1 MQRRSL
7 LGAAPALAM
16 AGALGLSGCTRPI
29 YNVESRSFVDS
40 GTLEAR
46 RNQIMRAG
54 AGLGWEMEPV
64 RPGLIRATLR
74 LRSHVAVTEIA
85 YTADTFSIRYV
96 DSTNLQYDGTDIHRN
111 YNSWIQNLERAII
124 QQPPV

>member
-1 MQRRSL
+1 MHRRSL
-7 LGAAPALAM
+7 LAAAPLAAL
-16 AGALGLSGCTRPI
+16 ALGLSACTRPI
-29 YNVESRSFVDS
+29 YNVESRNFMD
-40 GTLEAR
+40 TAAFETR

-74 LRSHVAVTEIA
+74 LRGHVAVTEIA
-85 YTADTFSIRYV
+85 YTAASFSIRYV
-96 DSTNLQYDGTDIHRN
+96 DSTNLQFDGSSIHKN
-111 YNSWIQNLERAII
+111 YNGWIQNLERAIM

>member
-7 LGAAPALAM
+7 LGAAPVLLAI
-16 AGALGLSGCTRPI
+16 AAVGLSACTRPI
-29 YNVESRSFVDS
+29 YNVESRSFVD
-40 GTLEAR
+40 TATPEIR
-46 RNQIMRAG
+46 RNQILRAG

-74 LRSHVAVTEIA
+74 LRTHVAVTEIT
-85 YTADTFSIRYV
+85 YTASNFSIRYV
-96 DSTNLQYDGTDIHRN
+96 NSTNLQYDGTSIHRN
-111 YNSWIQNLERAII
+111 YNSWIENLERAII